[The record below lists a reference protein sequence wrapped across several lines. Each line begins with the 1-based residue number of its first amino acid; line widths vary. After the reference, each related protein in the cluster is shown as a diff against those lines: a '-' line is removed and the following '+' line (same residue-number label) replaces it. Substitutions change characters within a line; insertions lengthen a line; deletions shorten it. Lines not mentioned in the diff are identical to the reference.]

1 MVLLRKTLIIV
12 LVLVSLPMVAK
23 KPAAT
28 PAQTPAALS
37 VEREQQ
43 FTYYWYAAKQALQEE
58 RYPDALVALQFCE
71 QLNPNDGATQ
81 EYLGVMYDALGQ
93 KERAMVAFERAFRN
107 DPHDRWMRYSVALL
121 SLQTEAARHQALTVL
136 EEAYRVNPT
145 DEDLLEQLRRLYL
158 NERQCKQALQ
168 MQDKID
174 AIRGYD
180 VYSAYNRVQTYAV
193 WGKPKKAIDEI
204 DKWMENDPTNGQF
217 MRYRIELMERMGAKP
232 QELFDAYEK
241 VLRLEPHNLL
251 VLNNYAYL
259 LATRGGDL
267 RKAEQMSQITIRE
280 EPENPVYL
288 DTYGWILY
296 LQGQNQLAL
305 FYLRKALANSNE
317 YTRSEIEMHL
327 KKAEGGN

>member
-1 MVLLRKTLIIV
+1 MIRRIAIYLLSIV
-12 LVLVSLPMVAK
+12 LFPLSLR
-23 KPAAT
+23 AAN
-28 PAQTPAALS
+28 PLS
-37 VEREQQ
+37 VEQQQQ
-43 FTYYWYAAKQALQEE
+43 FTYYWYAAKQAILEE

-93 KERAMVAFERAFRN
+93 RERALKSFEQAFRN
-107 DPHDRWMRYSVALL
+107 DPHDRWMRYSAALL
-121 SLQTEAARHQALTVL
+121 ALRTEEARHKALNVL

-158 NERQCKQALQ
+158 SERQCKKALQ
-168 MQDKID
+168 IQDKID

-193 WGKPKKAIDEI
+193 WGKPKKAIAEI
-204 DKWMENDPTNGQF
+204 DKWLENEPTNGQF
-217 MRYRIELMERMGAKP
+217 MRYRIELMERAGAKP
-232 QELFDAYEK
+232 QELYEAYEK

-305 FYLRKALANSNE
+305 FYLRKALANSDE
-317 YTRSEIEMHL
+317 QTRPEIEMHL
-327 KKAEGGN
+327 KKVEEGK